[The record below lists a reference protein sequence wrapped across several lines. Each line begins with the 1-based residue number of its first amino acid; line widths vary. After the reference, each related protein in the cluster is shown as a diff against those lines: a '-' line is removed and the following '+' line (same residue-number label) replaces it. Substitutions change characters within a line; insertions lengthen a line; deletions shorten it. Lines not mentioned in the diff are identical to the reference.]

1 MKTLCKPSA
10 IALALVTLHLS
21 PFAFR
26 LHASVPLAWDV
37 RPGQPAPVMFDRYH
51 GETIDFSA
59 TFRGFGELPFS
70 PGADVRL
77 WYQTNGMGAAWWSAP
92 ATVSSNVLSATWSPA
107 LDPGADRVSLFFGA
121 PSNAYA
127 AAVLRL
133 RHSPG
138 FAPGALPD
146 PIAFHESDPVFSEW
160 LATNTLSSTLGA
172 TIAEA
177 EARIGAEIVAAT
189 NAVRV
194 VRKFDPGVDAWT
206 VSGAMDLRLGKE
218 RDGYYVGTS
227 GGKTYALLY
236 TWHEWT
242 FGTAQD
248 NATVAGEPAST
259 NLAFEIGGAT
269 YALSKGEWVD
279 VPLATLDDIPS
290 ADLTPS
296 TNYTDRAFSAFA
308 ETGTVERARSYG
320 TPTRWTDANGDVWEA
335 LDVWQGDGVSLI
347 PNGVNAWSSNDD
359 DSWLLF
365 NNGTWTAGIDARA
378 DVFSCSGQEDD
389 TSLVMQGEYGTITL
403 NRTITTNL
411 AGRVALTNDIPTVP
425 EWAKEPSPP
434 SYSAADVG
442 AAPASIVPVI
452 TTVSNAA
459 ETAKLNAETA
469 LRIVLGESVW
479 FAVTNYMRTVEG
491 VIPSLQLW
499 EVRDS
504 ATNLVYDSREEITN
518 TVRVLTSELRAELE
532 ARIPSKAWGNYQSD
546 GTDNPEPGKVAIV
559 NQPTVILTGGG
570 TFNKYVEVGDSSVW
584 VLQSSG
590 PVSFGGNTNGNFFAV
605 LDDEGNAHFR
615 VAKTDSYDLPAFI
628 SDVLPRQSQNHILIY
643 TATTNRHGNA
653 VSEHPTLSVCSD
665 LKDSL
670 WYEEVEGEIDALG
683 ISVSWARDDT
693 IPAWVATVTPD
704 TYPPHLFF
712 RCKVKQ
718 EGGVAVINTAPTRF
732 DGGIQIGNGTYRLVP
747 YTSGGKTYLTVEGMP

>member
-1 MKTLCKPSA
+1 MPPHYKTLA
-10 IALALVTLHLS
+10 TALAATLQL
-21 PFAFR
+21 A
-26 LHASVPLAWDV
+26 AVAAVPLSWDV
-37 RPGQPAPVMFDRYH
+37 RPGNPAPASFDRYH
-51 GETIDFSA
+51 GETLAFSA

-70 PGADVRL
+70 PGADIRL
-77 WYQTNGMGAAWWSAP
+77 WYQTNGMGQAWWSVP
-92 ATVSSNVLSATWSPA
+92 ATVQSNVLSATWSPA

-138 FAPGALPD
+138 FAPGAMPD
-146 PIAFHESDPVFSEW
+146 PESFRESDPVFAAW
-160 LATNTLSSTLGA
+160 LATYTPP
-172 TIAEA
+172 
-177 EARIGAEIVAAT
+177 
-189 NAVRV
+189 
-194 VRKFDPGVDAWT
+194 D
-206 VSGAMDLRLGKE
+206 
-218 RDGYYVGTS
+218 TS
-227 GGKTYALLY
+227 L
-236 TWHEWT
+236 E
-242 FGTAQD
+242 
-248 NATVAGEPAST
+248 
-259 NLAFEIGGAT
+259 
-269 YALSKGEWVD
+269 
-279 VPLATLDDIPS
+279 
-290 ADLTPS
+290 PS
-296 TNYTDRAFSAFA
+296 TNYTDRALGAFA
-308 ETGTVERARSYG
+308 ATGSVARAATYG
-320 TPTRWTDANGDVWEA
+320 TPTRWTDATGCVWEA
-335 LDVWQGDGVSLI
+335 VFEHFTDWAYSGVPSGYLFSMYFDGAFPGYSWSLERYGGGEYYSDIFYTDEEYESARTSLI
-347 PNGVNAWSSNDD
+347 IPTP
-359 DSWLLF
+359 L
-365 NNGTWTAGIDARA
+365 A
-378 DVFSCSGQEDD
+378 DVTCTRVWIGA
-389 TSLVMQGEYGTITL
+389 G
-403 NRTITTNL
+403 TNL
-411 AGRVALTNDIPTVP
+411 VGRVAYTNDIPAETDPTVP

-442 AAPASIVPVI
+442 AAPASIMPVL

-499 EVRDS
+499 EVRDG

-518 TVRVLTSELRAELE
+518 TVHALTRELRAELE

-546 GTDNPEPGKVAIV
+546 GTDNPQPGDVAIV

-653 VSEHPTLSVCSD
+653 VLEHPTLSVCSD

-747 YTSGGKTYLTVEGMP
+747 YTTGGKTYLTVEGMP

>member
-1 MKTLCKPSA
+1 MKTHCKQLATVLAALLA
-10 IALALVTLHLS
+10 IPLLAAVPIAWTNS
-21 PFAFR
+21 PGMPPYAV
-26 LHASVPLAWDV
+26 SPI
-37 RPGQPAPVMFDRYH
+37 PH
-51 GETIDFSA
+51 GSTIDFSV
-59 TFRGFGELPFS
+59 TLKGYTSPPIV
-70 PGADVRL
+70 PGADLRL
-77 WYQTNGMGAAWWSAP
+77 WYQTNGMGSAWWSAP
-92 ATVSSNVLSATWSPA
+92 ATFDGSTITATFGPA
-107 LDPGADRVSLFFGA
+107 QDSGADRVSLFFGA
-121 PSNAYA
+121 PSNVFAS
-127 AAVLRL
+127 AVLRL
-133 RHSPG
+133 THAPG
-138 FAPGALPD
+138 FAPSSLPLPVPALD
-146 PIAFHESDPVFSEW
+146 F
-160 LATNTLSSTLGA
+160 
-172 TIAEA
+172 
-177 EARIGAEIVAAT
+177 
-189 NAVRV
+189 
-194 VRKFDPGVDAWT
+194 
-206 VSGAMDLRLGKE
+206 
-218 RDGYYVGTS
+218 
-227 GGKTYALLY
+227 
-236 TWHEWT
+236 
-242 FGTAQD
+242 
-248 NATVAGEPAST
+248 ATVELRNLSALTNGWSFGST
-259 NLAFEIGGAT
+259 ID
-269 YALSKGEWVD
+269 LSY
-279 VPLATLDDIPS
+279 
-290 ADLTPS
+290 S
-296 TNYTDRAFSAFA
+296 TNYTHSALGAFA
-308 ETGTVERARSYG
+308 ATGTVARAGTYG
-320 TPTRWTDANGDVWEA
+320 TSTHWTDSTGCVWEA
-335 LDVWQGDGVSLI
+335 TAHNAPWFGGPGSTLLWDEEAKGWISE
-347 PNGVNAWSSNDD
+347 NGQD
-359 DSWLLF
+359 LLTWDAGTWYLAC
-365 NNGTWTAGIDARA
+365 GTWTVSLSCIGDQDAMHL
-378 DVFSCSGQEDD
+378 VLSGDYTPDIVLERG
-389 TSLVMQGEYGTITL
+389 LL
-403 NRTITTNL
+403 TNL
-411 AGRVALTNDIPTVP
+411 VTRVAYTNDIPAETDPTVP
-425 EWAKEPSPP
+425 EWAKEPAPP

-442 AAPASIVPVI
+442 AAPASIVPVL

-546 GTDNPEPGKVAIV
+546 GTDNPQPGDVAIV
-559 NQPTVILTGGG
+559 NQPTVVLTGGG

-628 SDVLPRQSQNHILIY
+628 SDVLPRQPQNHILIY

-747 YTSGGKTYLTVEGMP
+747 YPSGGKTYLTVEGMP

>member
-1 MKTLCKPSA
+1 MKTICKIPA
-10 IALALVTLHLS
+10 IALALITLHLS
-21 PFAFR
+21 PFTLR
-26 LHASVPLAWDV
+26 LNASVPLAWEV

-51 GETIDFSA
+51 GETLSFAA

-70 PGADVRL
+70 PDADIRL
-77 WYQTNGMGAAWWSAP
+77 WYQTNGMGQAWWSVP
-92 ATVSSNVLSATWSPA
+92 ATIQSNVLSATWSPA

-138 FAPGALPD
+138 FAPGAMPD
-146 PIAFHESDPVFSEW
+146 PESFHESDPVFTTW
-160 LATNTLSSTLGA
+160 LSSFQ
-172 TIAEA
+172 ES
-177 EARIGAEIVAAT
+177 
-189 NAVRV
+189 
-194 VRKFDPGVDAWT
+194 DPVFSSW
-206 VSGAMDLRLGKE
+206 LE
-218 RDGYYVGTS
+218 GYTPPDTS
-227 GGKTYALLY
+227 L
-236 TWHEWT
+236 E
-242 FGTAQD
+242 
-248 NATVAGEPAST
+248 
-259 NLAFEIGGAT
+259 
-269 YALSKGEWVD
+269 
-279 VPLATLDDIPS
+279 
-290 ADLTPS
+290 PS
-296 TNYTDRAFSAFA
+296 TNYTDRSLSSFA
-308 ETGTVERARSYG
+308 ATGTVARAHTYG
-320 TPTRWTDANGDVWEA
+320 TLTRWTDANGDVWEA

-425 EWAKEPSPP
+425 EWAKDPSPP

-546 GTDNPEPGKVAIV
+546 GTDNPQPGEVAIV

-570 TFNKYVEVGDSSVW
+570 TFNKYVEIGDSSIW

-628 SDVLPRQSQNHILIY
+628 SDILPRQSLNHILIY

>member
-1 MKTLCKPSA
+1 MKIEKLKIKVLNGLTAL
-10 IALALVTLHLS
+10 LALNLLSFS
-21 PFAFR
+21 PFNLSA
-26 LHASVPLAWDV
+26 AVPLEWIV
-37 RPGQPAPVMFDRYH
+37 RPGQPAPVTFDRYH
-51 GETIDFSA
+51 GETLHLFV
-59 TFRGFGELPFS
+59 TFQGFGALPFD

-77 WYQTNGMGAAWWSAP
+77 WYQTNGMENSWWSAP
-92 ATVSSNVLSATWSPA
+92 ANVSSNVLSATWSPE
-107 LDPGADRVSLFFGA
+107 LDPGAERVALFFGA

-138 FAPGALPD
+138 FTPATPP
-146 PIAFHESDPVFSEW
+146 PPSAFVESDPVFSAW
-160 LATNTLSSTLGA
+160 LSAFQESDPVFSSWLSTF
-172 TIAEA
+172 EVP
-177 EARIGAEIVAAT
+177 E
-189 NAVRV
+189 
-194 VRKFDPGVDAWT
+194 
-206 VSGAMDLRLGKE
+206 
-218 RDGYYVGTS
+218 TS
-227 GGKTYALLY
+227 L
-236 TWHEWT
+236 
-242 FGTAQD
+242 
-248 NATVAGEPAST
+248 EPA
-259 NLAFEIGGAT
+259 
-269 YALSKGEWVD
+269 
-279 VPLATLDDIPS
+279 
-290 ADLTPS
+290 
-296 TNYTDRAFSAFA
+296 TNYTARSISSFA
-308 ETGTVERARSYG
+308 ATGTVVRALSVG
-320 TPTRWTDANGDVWEA
+320 TPTRWTDATGCVWEA
-335 LDVWQGDGVSLI
+335 TAHKAPWFGGPGSTLLWDEEAEGWISE
-347 PNGVNAWSSNDD
+347 NGQD
-359 DSWLLF
+359 LLTWDAGTWYLAC
-365 NNGTWTAGIDARA
+365 GTWTVSLSCIGDQDAMRLVLHSESPVP
-378 DVFSCSGQEDD
+378 DVILERG
-389 TSLVMQGEYGTITL
+389 LL
-403 NRTITTNL
+403 TNL
-411 AGRVALTNDIPTVP
+411 VTRVAYTNDIPAETDPTVP
-425 EWAKEPSPP
+425 EWAKEPAPP

-442 AAPASIVPVI
+442 AAPASIVPVL

-459 ETAKLNAETA
+459 VTAKLNAETA

-546 GTDNPEPGKVAIV
+546 GTDNPQPGDVAIV

-628 SDVLPRQSQNHILIY
+628 SDILPRQSLNHILIY

-704 TYPPHLFF
+704 TCPPHLFF